1 MVIEKS
7 LLFRY
12 FVMYKLSKAMN
23 NKEVLLTGITGFL
36 GSHTAIELLNR
47 GYKVT
52 GTLRDLNR
60 IDSIR
65 SIISNH
71 TDNIENLSFFQAE
84 LLDKEVWKKATA
96 NKDYVI
102 HAASPFPRELPKDEN
117 DLIIPAKE
125 GTLNVLAA
133 AKSNKVKRVV
143 IVSSISTVVYGKKK
157 DELENV
163 FTEETWTDTA
173 NRVDT
178 KPYIRSKTIAE
189 KAAWDFIK
197 KDSDGMEMVS
207 VLPGAMLGPV
217 LEEDFGTSANIVIKA
232 LDGKMPAM
240 PKIAFEIVDVRSV
253 AQLLV
258 DVMEKPQA
266 AGNRFM
272 ASAGH
277 MTMKQLANVLKSNF
291 PDKKISTSELPNFM
305 SRFIALF
312 EPSLKPI
319 LLDLGITRKIDATKA
334 KRVLGWKPISKED
347 AILACAK
354 SVLKIGIVK

>member
-1 MVIEKS
+1 
-7 LLFRY
+7 
-12 FVMYKLSKAMN
+12 MN
-23 NKEVLLTGITGFL
+23 NKEVLLTGVSGFL

-52 GTLRDLNR
+52 GTLRDLKR
-60 IDSIR
+60 ADSLR
-65 SIISNH
+65 SIISKH
-71 TDNIENLSFFQAE
+71 TDNIDNLSFFQAE
-84 LLDKEVWKKATA
+84 LLDKEVWKEASK

-125 GTLNVLAA
+125 GTLNVLNA
-133 AKSNKVKRVV
+133 AKANNVKRV
-143 IVSSISTVVYGKKK
+143 ILVSSISTVVYGKTKAEM
-157 DELENV
+157 DQV
-163 FTEETWTDTA
+163 FTEENWTDIA
-173 NRVDT
+173 NKIDT

-189 KAAWDFIK
+189 KAAWNFMEREGA
-197 KDSDGMEMVS
+197 GMEMVS
-207 VLPGAMLGPV
+207 ILPGAMLGPV
-217 LEEDFGTSANIVIKA
+217 LEEDFGTSANIVIKI

-258 DVMEKPQA
+258 DVIEKEHA

-272 ASAGH
+272 ASSGH
-277 MTMKQLANVLKSNF
+277 MTMKQLANVLKLNY
-291 PDKKISTSELPNFM
+291 PAKKIKSYEMPNFL

-319 LLDLGITRKIDATKA
+319 LLDLGITRKIDASKA

-347 AILACAK
+347 AILDCAK
-354 SVLKIGIVK
+354 SVLNIGIIN

>member
-1 MVIEKS
+1 
-7 LLFRY
+7 
-12 FVMYKLSKAMN
+12 MN
-23 NKEVLLTGITGFL
+23 NKEVLLTGVSGFL
-36 GSHTAIELLNR
+36 GTHTAIELLNR

-52 GTLRDLNR
+52 GTLRDLKR
-60 IDSIR
+60 ADSLR
-65 SIISNH
+65 SIISKH
-71 TDNIENLSFFQAE
+71 TDNIDNLSFFQAE
-84 LLDKEVWKKATA
+84 LLDKEVWKEASM

-125 GTLNVLAA
+125 GTLNVLNA
-133 AKSNKVKRVV
+133 AKANNVKRV
-143 IVSSISTVVYGKKK
+143 ILVSSISTVVYGKTKAEM
-157 DELENV
+157 DQV
-163 FTEETWTDTA
+163 FTEENWTDIA
-173 NRVDT
+173 NKIDT

-189 KAAWDFIK
+189 KAAWNFMEREGA
-197 KDSDGMEMVS
+197 GMEMVS
-207 VLPGAMLGPV
+207 ILPGAMLGPV
-217 LEEDFGTSANIVIKA
+217 LEEDFGTSANIVIKI

-258 DVMEKPQA
+258 DVIEKEHA

-272 ASAGH
+272 ASSGH
-277 MTMKQLANVLKSNF
+277 MTMKQLANVLKLNY
-291 PDKKISTSELPNFM
+291 PAKKIKSYEMPNFL

-319 LLDLGITRKIDATKA
+319 LLDLGITRKIDASKA

-347 AILACAK
+347 AILDCAK
-354 SVLKIGIVK
+354 SVLNIGIIN

>member
-1 MVIEKS
+1 
-7 LLFRY
+7 
-12 FVMYKLSKAMN
+12 MN
-23 NKEVLLTGITGFL
+23 NKEVLLTGVSGFL

-52 GTLRDLNR
+52 GTLRDLKR
-60 IDSIR
+60 ADSLR
-65 SIISNH
+65 SIISKH
-71 TDNIENLSFFQAE
+71 TDNIDNLSFFQAE
-84 LLDKEVWKKATA
+84 LLDKEVWKEASM

-125 GTLNVLAA
+125 GTLNVLNA
-133 AKSNKVKRVV
+133 AKANNVKRV
-143 IVSSISTVVYGKKK
+143 ILVSSISTVVYGKTKAEM
-157 DELENV
+157 DQV
-163 FTEETWTDTA
+163 FTEENWTDIT
-173 NRVDT
+173 NKTDT

-189 KAAWDFIK
+189 KAAWDFMEREGA
-197 KDSDGMEMVS
+197 GMEMVS
-207 VLPGAMLGPV
+207 ILPGAMLGPV
-217 LEEDFGTSANIVIKA
+217 LEEDFGTSANIVIKI

-258 DVMEKPQA
+258 DVIEKEHA

-272 ASAGH
+272 ASSGH
-277 MTMKQLANVLKSNF
+277 MTMKQLANVLKLNYK
-291 PDKKISTSELPNFM
+291 DKKIKNFEMPNFL

-319 LLDLGITRKIDATKA
+319 LLDLGITRKIDASKA

-347 AILACAK
+347 AILDCAE
-354 SVLKIGIVK
+354 SVLNIGIIN

>member
-1 MVIEKS
+1 
-7 LLFRY
+7 
-12 FVMYKLSKAMN
+12 MN
-23 NKEVLLTGITGFL
+23 NKEVLLTGVSGFL

-52 GTLRDLNR
+52 GTLRDLKR
-60 IDSIR
+60 ADSLR
-65 SIISNH
+65 SIISKH
-71 TDNIENLSFFQAE
+71 TDNIHNLSFFQAE
-84 LLDKEVWKKATA
+84 LLDKEVWKEASM

-125 GTLNVLAA
+125 GTLNVLTA
-133 AKSNKVKRVV
+133 AKANNVKRV
-143 IVSSISTVVYGKKK
+143 ILVSSISTVVYGKTKAEM
-157 DELENV
+157 DQV
-163 FTEETWTDTA
+163 FTEENWTDIT
-173 NRVDT
+173 NKTDT

-189 KAAWDFIK
+189 KAAWDFMEREGA
-197 KDSDGMEMVS
+197 GMEMVS
-207 VLPGAMLGPV
+207 ILPGAMLGPV
-217 LEEDFGTSANIVIKA
+217 LEEDFGTSANIVIKI

-258 DVMEKPQA
+258 DAIEKKHA

-272 ASAGH
+272 ASSGH
-277 MTMKQLANVLKSNF
+277 MTMKKLANVLKLNY
-291 PDKKISTSELPNFM
+291 PDKKIKNYEMPNFL

-319 LLDLGITRKIDATKA
+319 LLDLGITRKIDASKA
-334 KRVLGWKPISKED
+334 KRVLGWKPITKED
-347 AILACAK
+347 AILDCAK
-354 SVLKIGIVK
+354 SILNIGIIN

>member
-1 MVIEKS
+1 
-7 LLFRY
+7 
-12 FVMYKLSKAMN
+12 MN
-23 NKEVLLTGITGFL
+23 NKEVLLTGVSGFL

-52 GTLRDLNR
+52 GTLRDLKR
-60 IDSIR
+60 ADSLR
-65 SIISNH
+65 SIISKH
-71 TDNIENLSFFQAE
+71 TDNIDNLSFFQAE
-84 LLDKEVWKKATA
+84 LLDKEVWKEASM

-125 GTLNVLAA
+125 GTLNVLNA
-133 AKSNKVKRVV
+133 AKANNVKRV
-143 IVSSISTVVYGKKK
+143 ILVSSISTVVYGKTKAEM
-157 DELENV
+157 DQV
-163 FTEETWTDTA
+163 FTEENWTDIA
-173 NRVDT
+173 NKIDT

-189 KAAWDFIK
+189 KAAWNFMEREGA
-197 KDSDGMEMVS
+197 GMEMVS
-207 VLPGAMLGPV
+207 ILPGAMLGPV
-217 LEEDFGTSANIVIKA
+217 LEEDFGTSANIVIKI

-258 DVMEKPQA
+258 DVIEKKHA

-272 ASAGH
+272 ASSGH
-277 MTMKQLANVLKSNF
+277 MTMKQLANVLKLNY
-291 PDKKISTSELPNFM
+291 PDKKIKNLEMPNFL

-319 LLDLGITRKIDATKA
+319 LLDLGITRKIDASKA

-347 AILACAK
+347 AILDCAK
-354 SVLKIGIVK
+354 SVLNIGIIN

>member
-1 MVIEKS
+1 
-7 LLFRY
+7 
-12 FVMYKLSKAMN
+12 MN
-23 NKEVLLTGITGFL
+23 NKEVLLTGVSGFL

-52 GTLRDLNR
+52 GTLRDLKR
-60 IDSIR
+60 ADSLR
-65 SIISNH
+65 SIISKH
-71 TDNIENLSFFQAE
+71 TDNIDNLSFFQAV
-84 LLDKEVWKKATA
+84 LLDKEVWKEASK

-125 GTLNVLAA
+125 GTLNVLNA
-133 AKSNKVKRVV
+133 AKANNVKRV
-143 IVSSISTVVYGKKK
+143 ILVSSISTVVYGKTKAEM
-157 DELENV
+157 DQV
-163 FTEETWTDTA
+163 FTEENWTDITNKA
-173 NRVDT
+173 DT

-189 KAAWDFIK
+189 KAAWDFMEREGA
-197 KDSDGMEMVS
+197 GMEMVS
-207 VLPGAMLGPV
+207 ILPGAMLGPV
-217 LEEDFGTSANIVIKA
+217 LEEDFGTSANIVIKI

-258 DVMEKPQA
+258 DVIEKKHA

-272 ASAGH
+272 ASSGH
-277 MTMKQLANVLKSNF
+277 MTMKQLANVLKLNY
-291 PDKKISTSELPNFM
+291 PDKKIKNFEMPNFL

-319 LLDLGITRKIDATKA
+319 LLDLGITRKIDASKA

-347 AILACAK
+347 AILDCAK
-354 SVLKIGIVK
+354 SVLNIGIIN

>member
-1 MVIEKS
+1 
-7 LLFRY
+7 
-12 FVMYKLSKAMN
+12 MN
-23 NKEVLLTGITGFL
+23 NKEVLLTGVSGFL

-52 GTLRDLNR
+52 GTLRDLKR
-60 IDSIR
+60 ADSLR
-65 SIISNH
+65 SIISKH
-71 TDNIENLSFFQAE
+71 TDNIDNLSFFQAE
-84 LLDKEVWKKATA
+84 LLDKEVWKEASM

-125 GTLNVLAA
+125 GTLNVLNA
-133 AKSNKVKRVV
+133 AKANNVKRV
-143 IVSSISTVVYGKKK
+143 ILVSSISTVVYGKTKAEM
-157 DELENV
+157 DQV
-163 FTEETWTDTA
+163 FTEENWTDIT
-173 NRVDT
+173 NKTDT

-189 KAAWDFIK
+189 KAAWDFMEREGA
-197 KDSDGMEMVS
+197 GMEMVS
-207 VLPGAMLGPV
+207 ILPGAMLGPV
-217 LEEDFGTSANIVIKA
+217 LEEDFGTSANIVIKI

-258 DVMEKPQA
+258 DVIEKEHA

-272 ASAGH
+272 ASSGH
-277 MTMKQLANVLKSNF
+277 MTMKQLANVLKLNY
-291 PDKKISTSELPNFM
+291 PDKKIKNFEMPNFL

-319 LLDLGITRKIDATKA
+319 LLDLGITRKIDASKA

-347 AILACAK
+347 AILDCAK
-354 SVLKIGIVK
+354 SVLNIGIIN

>member
-1 MVIEKS
+1 
-7 LLFRY
+7 
-12 FVMYKLSKAMN
+12 MN
-23 NKEVLLTGITGFL
+23 NKEVLLTGVSGFL

-52 GTLRDLNR
+52 GTLRDLKR
-60 IDSIR
+60 ADSLR
-65 SIISNH
+65 SIISKH
-71 TDNIENLSFFQAE
+71 TDNIDNLSFFQAE
-84 LLDKEVWKKATA
+84 LLDKEVWKEASM

-125 GTLNVLAA
+125 GTLNVLNA
-133 AKSNKVKRVV
+133 AKANNVKRV
-143 IVSSISTVVYGKKK
+143 ILVSSISTVVYGKTKAEM
-157 DELENV
+157 DQV
-163 FTEETWTDTA
+163 FTEENWTDIT
-173 NRVDT
+173 NKTDT

-189 KAAWDFIK
+189 KAAWDFMEREGA
-197 KDSDGMEMVS
+197 GMEMVS
-207 VLPGAMLGPV
+207 ILPGAMLGPV
-217 LEEDFGTSANIVIKA
+217 LEEDFGTSANIVIKI

-258 DVMEKPQA
+258 DVIEKKHA

-272 ASAGH
+272 ASSGH
-277 MTMKQLANVLKSNF
+277 MTMKQLANVLKLNY
-291 PDKKISTSELPNFM
+291 PDKKIKNYEMPNFL

-319 LLDLGITRKIDATKA
+319 LLDLGITRKIDASKA
-334 KRVLGWKPISKED
+334 KRVLGWKPITKED
-347 AILACAK
+347 AILDCAK
-354 SVLKIGIVK
+354 SILNIGIIN

>member
-1 MVIEKS
+1 
-7 LLFRY
+7 
-12 FVMYKLSKAMN
+12 MYKLSNAMN

-71 TDNIENLSFFQAE
+71 TDNIDNLSFFQAE

-102 HAASPFPRELPKDEN
+102 HAASPFPRELPNNEN
-117 DLIIPAKE
+117 DLIIPAKQ

-157 DELENV
+157 AELENV

-232 LDGKMPAM
+232 LD
-240 PKIAFEIVDVRSV
+240 ERCR
-253 AQLLV
+253 QC
-258 DVMEKPQA
+258 
-266 AGNRFM
+266 
-272 ASAGH
+272 
-277 MTMKQLANVLKSNF
+277 LK
-291 PDKKISTSELPNFM
+291 LH
-305 SRFIALF
+305 
-312 EPSLKPI
+312 LK
-319 LLDLGITRKIDATKA
+319 
-334 KRVLGWKPISKED
+334 
-347 AILACAK
+347 
-354 SVLKIGIVK
+354 